1 MSEKVSVV
9 DSEISRD
16 AIIDIFEDFSSNPYR
31 TLIDI
36 FPEQV
41 GSSSKYYWDVF
52 DYLMDNEFEN
62 FVNRAF
68 NIIIKFICYYE
79 YKYIITQT
87 SRDEGIEYTAY
98 SYVLIDDLK
107 TMFSK
112 LTNGDILTFS
122 MYFETLDMLL
132 SLDSDSILIYAE
144 GLKDN
149 NNAFKVLENLSVREG
164 FFIKAVFDPTVNEA
178 PKANN

>member
-1 MSEKVSVV
+1 MSKKNSIV
-9 DSEISRD
+9 DSKISKNE
-16 AIIDIFEDFSSNPYR
+16 IIDIFEDFSSNPYR

-41 GSSSKYYWDVF
+41 GSSSKHYWDVF
-52 DYLMDNEFEN
+52 DYLIDNEFEN

-87 SRDEGIEYTAY
+87 YRDEDAGYTAY
-98 SYVLIDDLK
+98 SYVSIDNLK

-112 LTNGDILTFS
+112 LANDHISTFS
-122 MYFETLDMLL
+122 MYF
-132 SLDSDSILIYAE
+132 
-144 GLKDN
+144 
-149 NNAFKVLENLSVREG
+149 
-164 FFIKAVFDPTVNEA
+164 
-178 PKANN
+178 